1 MKFFIFNRLRE
12 LLFCCIIKLKKGS
25 TPMRK
30 SEYELIENYMLE
42 CMNDSAHDRE
52 HIYRVLYGA
61 LDIAEY
67 ESGVDDDILTAACL
81 LHDIGRAEQFADP
94 KLCHAEVGSE
104 KAYRFLAGIGWSEK
118 RAKWVKDCVKTHRF
132 RSDCPPESI
141 EAKILFDADKLDV
154 AGSIG
159 IARTLFYRGQVGEP
173 LYRLNSDGTVSDGAE
188 DKEPSFFREY
198 KFKLENLY
206 EKFFTDRGREL
217 ALQRQKAAVDFYSS
231 LLAEVRAEYEKGRE
245 LLKKSVLR

>member
-1 MKFFIFNRLRE
+1 M
-12 LLFCCIIKLKKGS
+12 LKS
-25 TPMRK
+25 DYTA
-30 SEYELIENYMLE
+30 IENYMTE

-52 HIYRVLYGA
+52 HVYRVLYGA
-61 LDIAEY
+61 MDIAKS
-67 ESGVDDDILTAACL
+67 ESGVDLDILTAACL

-104 KAYRFLAGIGWSEK
+104 KAYRFLLKLGWSEE
-118 RAKWVKDCVKTHRF
+118 RAKRVRDCVKTHRF

-154 AGSIG
+154 SGAIG

-173 LYRLNSDGTVSDGAE
+173 LYRLDLDGTVSDGAQ
-188 DKEPSFFREY
+188 DTEPSFFREY

-206 EKFFTDRGREL
+206 DKFFTTRGKEL
-217 ALQRQKAAVDFYSS
+217 AEGRRRAAVDFYNS
-231 LLAEVRAEYEKGRE
+231 LLSEVRSEYETGKE
-245 LLKKSVLR
+245 LLERVIENDNGK

>member
-1 MKFFIFNRLRE
+1 
-12 LLFCCIIKLKKGS
+12 
-25 TPMRK
+25 MRK
-30 SEYELIENYMLE
+30 SEYELIESYMLE
-42 CMNDSAHDRE
+42 CMNDSAHDKE

-67 ESGVDDDILTAACL
+67 ESGVDYDILTAACL

-104 KAYRFLAGIGWSEK
+104 KAHRFLLKLGWSME
-118 RAKWVKDCVKTHRF
+118 RANHVKDCIKTHRF

-141 EAKILFDADKLDV
+141 EAKILFDSDKLDV
-154 AGSIG
+154 AGAIG
-159 IARTLFYRGQVGEP
+159 VARTLFYKGQVGEP
-173 LYRLNSDGTVSDGAE
+173 LYRLNSGGTVSDGSA

-206 EKFFTDRGREL
+206 GKFFTDHGREL
-217 ALQRQKAAVDFYSS
+217 APGSYTHMTLPTHSR
-231 LLAEVRAEYEKGRE
+231 G
-245 LLKKSVLR
+245 

>member
-1 MKFFIFNRLRE
+1 MK
-12 LLFCCIIKLKKGS
+12 
-25 TPMRK
+25 K

-42 CMNDSAHDRE
+42 CMQDSAHDRE
-52 HIYRVLYGA
+52 HVYRVLYGA
-61 LDIAEY
+61 LDIAGY
-67 ESGVDDDILTAACL
+67 ESCADYDILTAACL

-94 KLCHAEVGSE
+94 RLCHAEAGSE
-104 KAYRFLAGIGWSEK
+104 KAYRFLVGIGWSED
-118 RAKWVKDCVKTHRF
+118 RAKWAGDCVKTHRF

-154 AGSIG
+154 AGATG
-159 IARTLFYRGQVGEP
+159 IARTLFYKGQVGEP
-173 LYRLNSDGTVSDGAE
+173 LYRLNSDGTVSDGTE
-188 DKEPSFFREY
+188 DTEPSFFHEY

-217 ALQRQKAAVDFYSS
+217 ALKRRKAAVDFYGS
-231 LLAEVRAEYEKGRE
+231 LLDEVRSGYEKGEE